1 MRNIFSILLTLVLPA
16 VLSLRVSAQ
25 EQQEPEDSL
34 VRLLSGK
41 SAQLLEIDGMSYRKI
56 VGPARF
62 FHNNTYLIC
71 DTALW
76 NVDTRVIDAIG
87 NVQIIQDQT
96 ELQSEKMKYY
106 IDTDLAEFRGDVV
119 QLQDKDNNTLRTKFL
134 DYNTKDSVAVFFRGG
149 SMRDKDGQ
157 IIESQTGT
165 YDSKIKTFDFATDV
179 NMFTDSIFIKTN
191 TLRYQSE
198 MSLATFGTGTNA
210 WKEDNMLSAEQGWYD
225 RGRELFFF
233 TRQVHLMSD
242 TQEAWC
248 DSLYFNRNTSDIQ
261 MYGNVQ
267 LTDTTRNVSGLAGK
281 LDYVDSLSIV
291 TLTRDPAVIAVT
303 EEEGQKDTVYFG
315 ADTLIHY
322 TLKMFEIDSLTIA
335 DAATRKANL
344 DIDPVTEF
352 RRKAAEEAAK
362 KAAEEAANDPN
373 KKAQMEAQKR
383 AQEKA
388 RADSLKAA
396 QAAEALAKAKAAADS
411 LARADSLAAVSDSLS
426 VPDTLA
432 AGTDSLAA
440 VRDSLSVP
448 DSLAA
453 GTDSL
458 AAVSDSLSVPDSL
471 AAGTDSLAAV
481 RDSLSVPDSL
491 AAGTDSLAAVRDSLP
506 VPDSLAAGT
515 DSLAAELDTTKIG
528 FVVALKNVKIYRKN
542 MQVVCDSLLYCD
554 LDSLAR
560 LFKEPVIWNEIT
572 QQYNADSISVV
583 VRNNAMEKASL
594 MSNAFIHIEE
604 DTTHYDQIK
613 GAEMMAY
620 FSEDGELSRFDAL
633 GGASALFYIEENDV
647 LATVNK
653 KDSKMLSAVFKD
665 GNINRIYYFDTAVS
679 DAYPVVQLAEEERKL
694 KGFNWMPDR
703 RPQDRH
709 AVTSLD
715 LRPSERTRYNARP
728 RARYTQTDLYF
739 PGYIDDIYL
748 QIAIRDSLNHVR
760 SVEKKRQEQ
769 QEEIRQQQIKDSLAI
784 ARLDSLEQVKAD
796 SLALADSLAAA
807 ADSLAVS
814 DSLAKAD
821 SLAAVNDSTVVLTKA
836 QIREQKKAEKARKKK
851 ERLAAREARWAAMD
865 KADAEKAQAKLDRK
879 AEKARAK
886 KRRAL
891 KQAQARARQDADMLQ
906 RYIERYEKH
915 QEKRRKM

>member
-1 MRNIFSILLTLVLPA
+1 MRNIPSIA
-16 VLSLRVSAQ
+16 LSLLLPVMFSLGASAQ
-25 EQQEPEDSL
+25 EQQKEPEDSL

-62 FHNNTYLIC
+62 FHNNTYLLC

-96 ELQSEKMKYY
+96 ELHSEKMKYY

-119 QLQDKDNNTLRTKFL
+119 QLQDKDRNTLRTKFL

-191 TLRYQSE
+191 TLKYQSE
-198 MSLATFGTGTNA
+198 TSLATFGTGTNA
-210 WKEDNMLSAEQGWYD
+210 WKEDNMLSSEYGWYD

-233 TRQVHLMSD
+233 SRKVHLMSD

-261 MYGNVQ
+261 MLGNVQ
-267 LTDTTRNVSGLAGK
+267 LTDTTRNVYGLAGR
-281 LDYVDSLSIV
+281 LDYVDSISTV
-291 TLTRDPAVIAVT
+291 TLTRDPAVVAVT

-322 TLKMFEIDSLTIA
+322 TLKMFEIDSLTVA
-335 DAATRKANL
+335 EAATRKANL

-362 KAAEEAANDPN
+362 KAAEAAANDPN
-373 KKAQMEAQKR
+373 QKARMEAEQR
-383 AQEKA
+383 AKA
-388 RADSLKAA
+388 KAAADSLKAA
-396 QAAEALAKAKAAADS
+396 QAAETLARAKAAADS
-411 LARADSLAAVSDSLS
+411 LAV
-426 VPDTLA
+426 
-432 AGTDSLAA
+432 TDSLAA
-440 VRDSLSVP
+440 GPDSLAVT

-453 GTDSL
+453 GPDSLAMTDSL
-458 AAVSDSLSVPDSL
+458 AAGPDSLAVTDSL
-471 AAGTDSLAAV
+471 AAGLDSLAMA
-481 RDSLSVPDSL
+481 DSL
-491 AAGTDSLAAVRDSLP
+491 ANVEP
-506 VPDSLAAGT
+506 
-515 DSLAAELDTTKIG
+515 DTTKIG
-528 FVVALKNVKIYRKN
+528 FVVALRNVKIYRKN

-583 VRNNAMEKASL
+583 VKNNAMEKASL

-620 FSEDGELSRFDAL
+620 FSKEGELSRFDAL
-633 GGASALFYIEENDV
+633 GGASALFYIEENDA

-679 DAYPVVQLAEEERKL
+679 DAYPVVQLSEEDRKL
-694 KGFNWMPDR
+694 KGFNWMPER

-728 RARYTQTDLYF
+728 RARYAQTDLYF

-748 QIAIRDSLNHVR
+748 QIAVRDSLNHVR
-760 SVEKKRQEQ
+760 SVERQRQEQ
-769 QEEIRQQQIKDSLAI
+769 LEEIRKQEIKDSLAV

-796 SLALADSLAAA
+796 SLALADSIKAVS
-807 ADSLAVS
+807 DSLALA

-821 SLAAVNDSTVVLTKA
+821 SAARMDSIPETELTKD
-836 QIREQKKAEKARKKK
+836 QLRQKKAAERERKKS
-851 ERLAAREARWAAMD
+851 ERIAAREARWKALD
-865 KADAEKAQAKLDRK
+865 EADARKAQAKLDRK

-906 RYIERYEKH
+906 RYIERYEK
-915 QEKRRKM
+915 QLEKRRKI

>member
-1 MRNIFSILLTLVLPA
+1 MRNIFSILLALVLPA

-119 QLQDKDNNTLRTKFL
+119 QLQDKDRNTLRTKFL

-191 TLRYQSE
+191 TLKYQSE
-198 MSLATFGTGTNA
+198 KSLATFGSGTNA
-210 WKEDNMLSAEQGWYD
+210 WKENNMLSSEHGWYD
-225 RGRELFFF
+225 RTRELFFF
-233 TRQVHLMSD
+233 SKNVHLMSD

-248 DSLYFNRNTSDIQ
+248 DSLYFNRTTSDIQ
-261 MYGNVQ
+261 MFGNVQ
-267 LTDTTRNVSGLAGK
+267 LTDTTRNVYGLAGR
-281 LDYVDSLSIV
+281 LDYVDSISTV
-291 TLTRDPAVIAVT
+291 TLTRDPAVVAVT
-303 EEEGQKDTVYFG
+303 EEDGQKDTVYFG

-322 TLKMFEIDSLTIA
+322 TLKMFEIDSLTVA
-335 DAATRKANL
+335 EAATRKANL

-362 KAAEEAANDPN
+362 KAAEAAANDPN
-373 KKAQMEAQKR
+373 KKAQMEAEQR
-383 AQEKA
+383 
-388 RADSLKAA
+388 
-396 QAAEALAKAKAAADS
+396 AKAKAAADS
-411 LARADSLAAVSDSLS
+411 LKAVQAAEALARAEAAADSLSVTDTLASGLDSLSVTDTLASGLDSLSVTDTLASGLDSLALADSLANIE
-426 VPDTLA
+426 P
-432 AGTDSLAA
+432 
-440 VRDSLSVP
+440 
-448 DSLAA
+448 
-453 GTDSL
+453 
-458 AAVSDSLSVPDSL
+458 
-471 AAGTDSLAAV
+471 
-481 RDSLSVPDSL
+481 
-491 AAGTDSLAAVRDSLP
+491 
-506 VPDSLAAGT
+506 
-515 DSLAAELDTTKIG
+515 DTTKIG
-528 FVVALKNVKIYRKN
+528 FVVALRNVKIFRKN

-620 FSEDGELSRFDAL
+620 FSPEGELSRFDAL
-633 GGASALFYIEENDV
+633 GGAAALFYIEENDA

-679 DAYPVVQLAEEERKL
+679 DAYPVVQLSEEDRKL
-694 KGFNWMPDR
+694 KGFNWMPEK

-728 RARYTQTDLYF
+728 RARYAQTDLYF

-760 SVEKKRQEQ
+760 SVERQNQERL
-769 QEEIRQQQIKDSLAI
+769 EEIRRQEIKDSIAV
-784 ARLDSLEQVKAD
+784 ARLDSLEQVRID
-796 SLALADSLAAA
+796 SLALADSLK
-807 ADSLAVS
+807 AVS
-814 DSLAKAD
+814 DSLALADSVAKAD
-821 SLAAVNDSTVVLTKA
+821 SIARLDSIPVSELTKA
-836 QIREQKKAEKARKKK
+836 QIREKKLAEREKKKK
-851 ERLAAREARWAAMD
+851 ERIAAREARWAAKD
-865 KADAEKAQAKLDRK
+865 KADADRAQAKLDRK

-891 KQAQARARQDADMLQ
+891 RQIQDRAKQDADMLQ
-906 RYIERYEKH
+906 RYIDRYE
-915 QEKRRKM
+915 QQMSRARKK

>member
-322 TLKMFEIDSLTIA
+322 TLKMFEIDSLTIE

-411 LARADSLAAVSDSLS
+411 LARADSLAAV
-426 VPDTLA
+426 
-432 AGTDSLAA
+432 
-440 VRDSLSVP
+440 R
-448 DSLAA
+448 
-453 GTDSL
+453 
-458 AAVSDSLSVPDSL
+458 DSLSVPDSL

-481 RDSLSVPDSL
+481 RDSLSVPDTLAAGTDSLATETDSLSVPDSL
-491 AAGTDSLAAVRDSLP
+491 AAGTDSLAAVRDSLS

-906 RYIERYEKH
+906 RYIERYEKQ

>member
-1 MRNIFSILLTLVLPA
+1 MRNIPSIA
-16 VLSLRVSAQ
+16 LSLLLPVMFSLGASAQ
-25 EQQEPEDSL
+25 EQQKEPEDSL

-62 FHNNTYLIC
+62 FHNNTYLLC

-96 ELQSEKMKYY
+96 ELHSEKMKYY

-119 QLQDKDNNTLRTKFL
+119 QLQDKDRNTLRTKFL

-191 TLRYQSE
+191 TLKYQSE
-198 MSLATFGTGTNA
+198 TSLATFGTGTNA
-210 WKEDNMLSAEQGWYD
+210 WKEDNMLSSEYGWYD

-233 TRQVHLMSD
+233 SRKVHLRSD

-261 MYGNVQ
+261 MLGNVQ
-267 LTDTTRNVSGLAGK
+267 LTDTTRNVYGLAGR
-281 LDYVDSLSIV
+281 LDYVDSISTV
-291 TLTRDPAVIAVT
+291 TLTRDPAVVAVT

-322 TLKMFEIDSLTIA
+322 TLKMFEIDSLTVA
-335 DAATRKANL
+335 EAATRKANL

-362 KAAEEAANDPN
+362 KAAEAAANDPN
-373 KKAQMEAQKR
+373 QKARMEAEQR
-383 AQEKA
+383 AKA
-388 RADSLKAA
+388 KAAADSLKAA
-396 QAAEALAKAKAAADS
+396 QAAETLAKAKAAADS
-411 LARADSLAAVSDSLS
+411 LAV
-426 VPDTLA
+426 
-432 AGTDSLAA
+432 TDSLAA
-440 VRDSLSVP
+440 GPDSLAVT

-453 GTDSL
+453 GQDSLAVTDSL
-458 AAVSDSLSVPDSL
+458 AAGQDSLAVTDSL
-471 AAGTDSLAAV
+471 AAGLDSLAVTDSLANME
-481 RDSLSVPDSL
+481 P
-491 AAGTDSLAAVRDSLP
+491 
-506 VPDSLAAGT
+506 
-515 DSLAAELDTTKIG
+515 DTTKIG
-528 FVVALKNVKIYRKN
+528 FVVALRNVKIFRKS

-583 VRNNAMEKASL
+583 VKNNAMEKASL

-620 FSEDGELSRFDAL
+620 FSKEGELSRFDAL
-633 GGASALFYIEENDV
+633 GGASALFYIEENDA

-679 DAYPVVQLAEEERKL
+679 DAYPVVQLSEEDRKL
-694 KGFNWMPDR
+694 KGFNWMPER

-728 RARYTQTDLYF
+728 RARYAQTDLYF

-748 QIAIRDSLNHVR
+748 QIAVRDSLNHVR
-760 SVEKKRQEQ
+760 SVERQRQEQ
-769 QEEIRQQQIKDSLAI
+769 LEEIRQQEIKDSLAV

-796 SLALADSLAAA
+796 SLALADSIKAVS
-807 ADSLAVS
+807 DSLALA

-821 SLAAVNDSTVVLTKA
+821 SAARMDSIPETELTKD
-836 QIREQKKAEKARKKK
+836 QLRQKKAAERERKKS
-851 ERLAAREARWAAMD
+851 ERIAAREARWKALD
-865 KADAEKAQAKLDRK
+865 EADARKAQAKLDRK

-906 RYIERYEKH
+906 RYIERYEK
-915 QEKRRKM
+915 QLEKRRKI

>member
-426 VPDTLA
+426 VPD
-432 AGTDSLAA
+432 
-440 VRDSLSVP
+440 
-448 DSLAA
+448 SLAA

-491 AAGTDSLAAVRDSLP
+491 AAGTDSLAAVRDSLS

-906 RYIERYEKH
+906 RYIERYEKQ

>member
-1 MRNIFSILLTLVLPA
+1 MRNIPSIALSLLLPA
-16 VLSLRVSAQ
+16 MFSLGASAQ
-25 EQQEPEDSL
+25 EQQKEPEDSL

-62 FHNNTYLIC
+62 FHNNTYLLC

-96 ELQSEKMKYY
+96 ELHSEKMKYY

-119 QLQDKDNNTLRTKFL
+119 QLQDKDRNTLRTKFL

-191 TLRYQSE
+191 TLKYQSE
-198 MSLATFGTGTNA
+198 TSLATFGTGTNA
-210 WKEDNMLSAEQGWYD
+210 WKEDNMLSSEYGWYD

-233 TRQVHLMSD
+233 SRKVHLMSD

-261 MYGNVQ
+261 MLGNVQ
-267 LTDTTRNVSGLAGK
+267 LTDTTRNVYGLAGR
-281 LDYVDSLSIV
+281 LDYVDSISTV
-291 TLTRDPAVIAVT
+291 TLTRDPAVVAVT

-322 TLKMFEIDSLTIA
+322 TLKMFEIDSLTVA
-335 DAATRKANL
+335 EAATRKANL

-362 KAAEEAANDPN
+362 KAAEAAANDPN
-373 KKAQMEAQKR
+373 QKARMEAEQR
-383 AQEKA
+383 AKA
-388 RADSLKAA
+388 KAAADSLKAA
-396 QAAEALAKAKAAADS
+396 QAAETLAKAKAAADS
-411 LARADSLAAVSDSLS
+411 LAVTDSLAAGLDLLAVTDSLAAGQDSLAVTDSLAAGLDSLAVTDSLAAGPDSLAMADSLAAGL
-426 VPDTLA
+426 
-432 AGTDSLAA
+432 DSLAMA
-440 VRDSLSVP
+440 
-448 DSLAA
+448 DSLAN
-453 GTDSL
+453 
-458 AAVSDSLSVPDSL
+458 VEP
-471 AAGTDSLAAV
+471 
-481 RDSLSVPDSL
+481 
-491 AAGTDSLAAVRDSLP
+491 
-506 VPDSLAAGT
+506 
-515 DSLAAELDTTKIG
+515 DTTKIG
-528 FVVALKNVKIYRKN
+528 FVVALRNVKIFRKS

-583 VRNNAMEKASL
+583 VKNNAMEKASL

-620 FSEDGELSRFDAL
+620 FSKEGELSRFDAL
-633 GGASALFYIEENDV
+633 GGASALFYIEENDA

-679 DAYPVVQLAEEERKL
+679 DAYPVVQLSEEDRKL
-694 KGFNWMPDR
+694 KGFNWMPER

-728 RARYTQTDLYF
+728 RARYAQTDLYF

-748 QIAIRDSLNHVR
+748 QIAVRDSLNHVR
-760 SVEKKRQEQ
+760 SVERQRQEQ
-769 QEEIRQQQIKDSLAI
+769 LEEIRQQEIKDSLAV

-796 SLALADSLAAA
+796 SLALADSIKAVS
-807 ADSLAVS
+807 DSLALA

-821 SLAAVNDSTVVLTKA
+821 SAARMDSIPETELTKD
-836 QIREQKKAEKARKKK
+836 QLRQKKAAERERKKS
-851 ERLAAREARWAAMD
+851 ERIAAREARWKALD
-865 KADAEKAQAKLDRK
+865 EADARKAQAKLDRK

-906 RYIERYEKH
+906 RYIERYEK
-915 QEKRRKM
+915 QLEKRRKI

>member
-1 MRNIFSILLTLVLPA
+1 MRNIFSILLALVLPA
-16 VLSLRVSAQ
+16 VLSLKVSAQ

-191 TLRYQSE
+191 TLKYQSE

-411 LARADSLAAVSDSLS
+411 LARVDSLAAV
-426 VPDTLA
+426 T
-432 AGTDSLAA
+432 
-440 VRDSLSVP
+440 DSLSVP

-458 AAVSDSLSVPDSL
+458 AAVTDSLSVPDSLATGTDSLAAETDSLSVSDSL

-481 RDSLSVPDSL
+481 TDSLS
-491 AAGTDSLAAVRDSLP
+491 

-796 SLALADSLAAA
+796 SLALADSLASA

-865 KADAEKAQAKLDRK
+865 KADAEKAQARLDRK

-906 RYIERYEKH
+906 RYIERYEKQ

>member
-396 QAAEALAKAKAAADS
+396 QAAEALAKVKAAADS
-411 LARADSLAAVSDSLS
+411 LARA
-426 VPDTLA
+426 
-432 AGTDSLAA
+432 
-440 VRDSLSVP
+440 
-448 DSLAA
+448 
-453 GTDSL
+453 
-458 AAVSDSLSVPDSL
+458 
-471 AAGTDSLAAV
+471 DSLAAV

-491 AAGTDSLAAVRDSLP
+491 AAGTDSLAAVRDSLS

-865 KADAEKAQAKLDRK
+865 KADAEKAQAKLDRN

-906 RYIERYEKH
+906 RYIERYEKQ

>member
-411 LARADSLAAVSDSLS
+411 LARADSLAAV
-426 VPDTLA
+426 
-432 AGTDSLAA
+432 
-440 VRDSLSVP
+440 RDSLS
-448 DSLAA
+448 
-453 GTDSL
+453 
-458 AAVSDSLSVPDSL
+458 
-471 AAGTDSLAAV
+471 
-481 RDSLSVPDSL
+481 
-491 AAGTDSLAAVRDSLP
+491 

-836 QIREQKKAEKARKKK
+836 QIREQKKVEKARKKK

-865 KADAEKAQAKLDRK
+865 KADAEKAQARLDRK

-906 RYIERYEKH
+906 RYIERYEKQ

>member
-1 MRNIFSILLTLVLPA
+1 MRNIPSIALSLLLPA
-16 VLSLRVSAQ
+16 MFSLGASAQ
-25 EQQEPEDSL
+25 EQQKEPEDSL

-62 FHNNTYLIC
+62 FHNNTYLLC

-96 ELQSEKMKYY
+96 ELHSEKMKYY

-119 QLQDKDNNTLRTKFL
+119 QLQDKDRNTLRTKFL

-191 TLRYQSE
+191 TLKYQSE
-198 MSLATFGTGTNA
+198 TSLATFGTGTNA
-210 WKEDNMLSAEQGWYD
+210 WKEDNMLSSEYGWYD

-233 TRQVHLMSD
+233 SRKVHLMSD

-261 MYGNVQ
+261 MLGNVQ
-267 LTDTTRNVSGLAGK
+267 LTDTTRNVYGLAGK
-281 LDYVDSLSIV
+281 LDYVDSISTV
-291 TLTRDPAVIAVT
+291 TLTRDPAVVAVT

-322 TLKMFEIDSLTIA
+322 TLKMFEIDSLTVA
-335 DAATRKANL
+335 EAATRKANL

-362 KAAEEAANDPN
+362 KAAEAAANDPN
-373 KKAQMEAQKR
+373 QKARMEAEQR
-383 AQEKA
+383 AKA
-388 RADSLKAA
+388 KAAADSLKAA
-396 QAAEALAKAKAAADS
+396 QAAETLAKAKAAADS
-411 LARADSLAAVSDSLS
+411 LAMADSLAAGLDSLA
-426 VPDTLA
+426 V
-432 AGTDSLAA
+432 TDSLAA
-440 VRDSLSVP
+440 GQDSLAVT

-453 GTDSL
+453 GPDSLAVTDSL
-458 AAVSDSLSVPDSL
+458 AAGLDSL
-471 AAGTDSLAAV
+471 AMADSLANME
-481 RDSLSVPDSL
+481 P
-491 AAGTDSLAAVRDSLP
+491 
-506 VPDSLAAGT
+506 
-515 DSLAAELDTTKIG
+515 DTTKIG
-528 FVVALKNVKIYRKN
+528 FVVALRNVKIYRKN

-583 VRNNAMEKASL
+583 VKNNAMEKASL

-620 FSEDGELSRFDAL
+620 FSKEGELSRFDAL
-633 GGASALFYIEENDV
+633 GGASALFYIEENDA

-679 DAYPVVQLAEEERKL
+679 DAYPVVQLSEEDRKL
-694 KGFNWMPDR
+694 KGFNWMPER

-728 RARYTQTDLYF
+728 RARYAQTDLYF

-748 QIAIRDSLNHVR
+748 QIAVRDSLNHVR
-760 SVEKKRQEQ
+760 SVERQRQEQ
-769 QEEIRQQQIKDSLAI
+769 LEEIRQQEIKDSLAV

-796 SLALADSLAAA
+796 SLALADSIKAVS
-807 ADSLAVS
+807 DSLALA

-821 SLAAVNDSTVVLTKA
+821 SAARMDSIPETELTKD
-836 QIREQKKAEKARKKK
+836 QLRQKKAAERERKKS
-851 ERLAAREARWAAMD
+851 ERIAAREARWKALD
-865 KADAEKAQAKLDRK
+865 EADARKAQAKLDRK

-906 RYIERYEKH
+906 RYIERYEK
-915 QEKRRKM
+915 QLEKRRKI

>member
-1 MRNIFSILLTLVLPA
+1 MRNIPSIALSLLLPA
-16 VLSLRVSAQ
+16 MFSLGASAQ
-25 EQQEPEDSL
+25 EQQKEPEDSL

-62 FHNNTYLIC
+62 FHNNTYLLC

-96 ELQSEKMKYY
+96 ELHSEKMKYY

-119 QLQDKDNNTLRTKFL
+119 QLQDKDRNTLRTKFL

-191 TLRYQSE
+191 TLKYQSE
-198 MSLATFGTGTNA
+198 TSLATFGTGTNA
-210 WKEDNMLSAEQGWYD
+210 WKEDNMLSSEYGWYD

-233 TRQVHLMSD
+233 SRKVHLMSD

-261 MYGNVQ
+261 MLGNVQ
-267 LTDTTRNVSGLAGK
+267 LTDTTRNVYGLAGK
-281 LDYVDSLSIV
+281 LDYVDSISTV
-291 TLTRDPAVIAVT
+291 TLTRDPAVVAVT

-322 TLKMFEIDSLTIA
+322 TLKMFEIDSLTVA
-335 DAATRKANL
+335 EAATRKANL

-362 KAAEEAANDPN
+362 KAAEAAANDPN
-373 KKAQMEAQKR
+373 QKARMEAEQR
-383 AQEKA
+383 AKA
-388 RADSLKAA
+388 KAAADSLKAA
-396 QAAEALAKAKAAADS
+396 QAAETLARAKAAADS
-411 LARADSLAAVSDSLS
+411 LAMADSLAAGPDSLA
-426 VPDTLA
+426 V
-432 AGTDSLAA
+432 TDSLAA
-440 VRDSLSVP
+440 GLDSLAMA

-453 GTDSL
+453 GLDSLAMTDSL
-458 AAVSDSLSVPDSL
+458 AAGPDSLAVTDSL
-471 AAGTDSLAAV
+471 AAGLDSLAMA
-481 RDSLSVPDSL
+481 DSL
-491 AAGTDSLAAVRDSLP
+491 ANVEP
-506 VPDSLAAGT
+506 
-515 DSLAAELDTTKIG
+515 DTTKIG
-528 FVVALKNVKIYRKN
+528 FVVALRNVKIYRKN

-583 VRNNAMEKASL
+583 VKNNAMEKASL

-620 FSEDGELSRFDAL
+620 FSKEGELSRFDAL
-633 GGASALFYIEENDV
+633 GGASALFYIEENVQGREHKQD
-647 LATVNK
+647 LLFRY
-653 KDSKMLSAVFKD
+653 SRERCLSC
-665 GNINRIYYFDTAVS
+665 G
-679 DAYPVVQLAEEERKL
+679 
-694 KGFNWMPDR
+694 
-703 RPQDRH
+703 
-709 AVTSLD
+709 
-715 LRPSERTRYNARP
+715 
-728 RARYTQTDLYF
+728 
-739 PGYIDDIYL
+739 
-748 QIAIRDSLNHVR
+748 
-760 SVEKKRQEQ
+760 
-769 QEEIRQQQIKDSLAI
+769 
-784 ARLDSLEQVKAD
+784 
-796 SLALADSLAAA
+796 
-807 ADSLAVS
+807 
-814 DSLAKAD
+814 
-821 SLAAVNDSTVVLTKA
+821 AAV
-836 QIREQKKAEKARKKK
+836 
-851 ERLAAREARWAAMD
+851 
-865 KADAEKAQAKLDRK
+865 
-879 AEKARAK
+879 
-886 KRRAL
+886 
-891 KQAQARARQDADMLQ
+891 
-906 RYIERYEKH
+906 
-915 QEKRRKM
+915 

>member
-25 EQQEPEDSL
+25 EQQESEDSL

-233 TRQVHLMSD
+233 TIQVHLMSD

-411 LARADSLAAVSDSLS
+411 LARADSLAAVTDSMSVPDSLAAGTDSLAAVTDSMSVPDSLAAGTDSLAAVTDSLS

-440 VRDSLSVP
+440 VTDSLSVP
-448 DSLAA
+448 D
-453 GTDSL
+453 T
-458 AAVSDSLSVPDSL
+458 
-471 AAGTDSLAAV
+471 
-481 RDSLSVPDSL
+481 
-491 AAGTDSLAAVRDSLP
+491 
-506 VPDSLAAGT
+506 LAAGT

-796 SLALADSLAAA
+796 SLALADSLASA

-891 KQAQARARQDADMLQ
+891 KQAQARARQNADMLQ
-906 RYIERYEKH
+906 RYIERYEKQ

>member
-1 MRNIFSILLTLVLPA
+1 MRNIFSILLALVLPA
-16 VLSLRVSAQ
+16 VLSLKVSAQ

-191 TLRYQSE
+191 TLKYQSE

-411 LARADSLAAVSDSLS
+411 LARVDSLAAV
-426 VPDTLA
+426 T
-432 AGTDSLAA
+432 
-440 VRDSLSVP
+440 DSLSVP

-458 AAVSDSLSVPDSL
+458 AAVTDSLAAVTDSLAAVTDSLAAGTDSLAAVTDSLSVPDSL

-481 RDSLSVPDSL
+481 TDSLS
-491 AAGTDSLAAVRDSLP
+491 

-796 SLALADSLAAA
+796 SLALADSLASA

-865 KADAEKAQAKLDRK
+865 KADAEKAQARLDRK

-906 RYIERYEKH
+906 RYIERYEKQ

>member
-426 VPDTLA
+426 VPD
-432 AGTDSLAA
+432 
-440 VRDSLSVP
+440 
-448 DSLAA
+448 
-453 GTDSL
+453 
-458 AAVSDSLSVPDSL
+458 SL

-491 AAGTDSLAAVRDSLP
+491 AAGTDSLAAVRDSLS

-906 RYIERYEKH
+906 RYIERYEKQ

>member
-1 MRNIFSILLTLVLPA
+1 MRNIPSIALSLLLPA
-16 VLSLRVSAQ
+16 MFSLGALAQ
-25 EQQEPEDSL
+25 EQQKEPEDSL

-62 FHNNTYLIC
+62 FHNNTYLLC

-96 ELQSEKMKYY
+96 ELHSEKMKYY

-119 QLQDKDNNTLRTKFL
+119 QLQDKDRNTLRTKFL

-191 TLRYQSE
+191 TLKYQSE
-198 MSLATFGTGTNA
+198 TSLATFGTGTNA
-210 WKEDNMLSAEQGWYD
+210 WKEDNMLSSEYGWYD

-233 TRQVHLMSD
+233 SRKVHLMSD

-261 MYGNVQ
+261 MLGNVQ
-267 LTDTTRNVSGLAGK
+267 LTDTTRNVYGLAGK
-281 LDYVDSLSIV
+281 LDYVDSISTV
-291 TLTRDPAVIAVT
+291 TLTRDPAVVAVT

-322 TLKMFEIDSLTIA
+322 TLKMFEIDSLTVA
-335 DAATRKANL
+335 EAATRKANL

-362 KAAEEAANDPN
+362 KAAEAAANDPN
-373 KKAQMEAQKR
+373 QKARMEAEQR
-383 AQEKA
+383 AKA
-388 RADSLKAA
+388 KAAADSLKAA
-396 QAAEALAKAKAAADS
+396 QAAETLARAKAAADS
-411 LARADSLAAVSDSLS
+411 LAVTDSLAAGLDSLAVTDSLAAGLDSLAVTDSLAAGPDSLAMADSLAAGL
-426 VPDTLA
+426 
-432 AGTDSLAA
+432 DSLAMA
-440 VRDSLSVP
+440 
-448 DSLAA
+448 DSLAN
-453 GTDSL
+453 
-458 AAVSDSLSVPDSL
+458 VEP
-471 AAGTDSLAAV
+471 
-481 RDSLSVPDSL
+481 
-491 AAGTDSLAAVRDSLP
+491 
-506 VPDSLAAGT
+506 
-515 DSLAAELDTTKIG
+515 DTTKIG
-528 FVVALKNVKIYRKN
+528 FVVALRNVKIYRKN

-583 VRNNAMEKASL
+583 VKNNAMEKASL

-620 FSEDGELSRFDAL
+620 FSKEGELSRFDAL
-633 GGASALFYIEENDV
+633 GGASALFYIEENDA

-679 DAYPVVQLAEEERKL
+679 DAYPVVQLSEEDRKL
-694 KGFNWMPDR
+694 KGFNWMPER

-728 RARYTQTDLYF
+728 RARYAQTDLYF

-748 QIAIRDSLNHVR
+748 QIAVRDSLNHVR
-760 SVEKKRQEQ
+760 SVERQRQEQ
-769 QEEIRQQQIKDSLAI
+769 LEEIRQQEIKDSLAV

-796 SLALADSLAAA
+796 SLALADSIKAVS
-807 ADSLAVS
+807 DSLALA

-821 SLAAVNDSTVVLTKA
+821 SAARMDSIPETELTKD
-836 QIREQKKAEKARKKK
+836 QLRQKKAAERERKKS
-851 ERLAAREARWAAMD
+851 ERIAAREARWKALD
-865 KADAEKAQAKLDRK
+865 EADARKAQAKLDRK

-906 RYIERYEKH
+906 RYIERYEK
-915 QEKRRKM
+915 QLEKRRKI

>member
-1 MRNIFSILLTLVLPA
+1 MRNIPSIA
-16 VLSLRVSAQ
+16 LSLLLPVMFSLGASAQ
-25 EQQEPEDSL
+25 EQQKEPEDSL

-62 FHNNTYLIC
+62 FHNNTYLLC

-96 ELQSEKMKYY
+96 ELHSEKMKYY

-119 QLQDKDNNTLRTKFL
+119 QLQDKDRNTLRTKFL

-191 TLRYQSE
+191 TLKYQSE
-198 MSLATFGTGTNA
+198 TSLATFGTGTNA
-210 WKEDNMLSAEQGWYD
+210 WKEDNMLSSEYGWYD

-233 TRQVHLMSD
+233 SRKVHLMSD

-261 MYGNVQ
+261 MLGNVQ
-267 LTDTTRNVSGLAGK
+267 LTDTTRNVYGLAGR
-281 LDYVDSLSIV
+281 LDYVDSISTV
-291 TLTRDPAVIAVT
+291 TLTRDPAVVAVT

-322 TLKMFEIDSLTIA
+322 TLKMFEIDSLTVA
-335 DAATRKANL
+335 EAATRKANL

-362 KAAEEAANDPN
+362 KAAEAAANDPN
-373 KKAQMEAQKR
+373 QKARMEAEQR
-383 AQEKA
+383 AKA
-388 RADSLKAA
+388 KAAADSLKAA
-396 QAAEALAKAKAAADS
+396 QAAETLARAKAAADS
-411 LARADSLAAVSDSLS
+411 LAV
-426 VPDTLA
+426 
-432 AGTDSLAA
+432 TDSLAA
-440 VRDSLSVP
+440 GPDSLAVT

-453 GTDSL
+453 GPDSLAMTDSL
-458 AAVSDSLSVPDSL
+458 AAGPDSLAVTDSL
-471 AAGTDSLAAV
+471 AAGLDSLAMA
-481 RDSLSVPDSL
+481 DSL
-491 AAGTDSLAAVRDSLP
+491 ANVEP
-506 VPDSLAAGT
+506 
-515 DSLAAELDTTKIG
+515 DTTKIG
-528 FVVALKNVKIYRKN
+528 FVVALRNVKIYRKN

-583 VRNNAMEKASL
+583 VKNNAMEKASL

-620 FSEDGELSRFDAL
+620 FSKEGELSRFDAL
-633 GGASALFYIEENDV
+633 GGASALFYIEENDA

-679 DAYPVVQLAEEERKL
+679 DAYPVVQLSEEDRKL
-694 KGFNWMPDR
+694 KGFNWMPER

-728 RARYTQTDLYF
+728 RARYAQTDLYF

-748 QIAIRDSLNHVR
+748 QIAVRDSLNHVR
-760 SVEKKRQEQ
+760 SVERQRQEQ
-769 QEEIRQQQIKDSLAI
+769 LEEIRKQEIKDSLAV

-796 SLALADSLAAA
+796 SLALADSIKAVS
-807 ADSLAVS
+807 DSLALA

-821 SLAAVNDSTVVLTKA
+821 SAARMDSIPETELTKD
-836 QIREQKKAEKARKKK
+836 QLRQKKAAERERKKS
-851 ERLAAREARWAAMD
+851 ERIAAREARWKALD
-865 KADAEKAQAKLDRK
+865 EADARKAQARLDRK

-891 KQAQARARQDADMLQ
+891 KQAQNRARQDADMLQ
-906 RYIERYEKH
+906 RYIERYEK
-915 QEKRRKM
+915 QLEKRRKI

>member
-1 MRNIFSILLTLVLPA
+1 MRNIFSILLALVLPA
-16 VLSLRVSAQ
+16 VLSLKVSAQ

-191 TLRYQSE
+191 TLKYQSE

-411 LARADSLAAVSDSLS
+411 LARADSLAAV
-426 VPDTLA
+426 T
-432 AGTDSLAA
+432 
-440 VRDSLSVP
+440 

-458 AAVSDSLSVPDSL
+458 AAVTDSLS
-471 AAGTDSLAAV
+471 
-481 RDSLSVPDSL
+481 
-491 AAGTDSLAAVRDSLP
+491 

-796 SLALADSLAAA
+796 SLALADSLASA

-865 KADAEKAQAKLDRK
+865 KADAEKAQARLDRK

-906 RYIERYEKH
+906 RYIERYEKQ

>member
-411 LARADSLAAVSDSLS
+411 LARADSLAAVTDSMSVPDSLAAGTDSLAAVTDSLS

-440 VRDSLSVP
+440 VTDSLSVP
-448 DSLAA
+448 D
-453 GTDSL
+453 T
-458 AAVSDSLSVPDSL
+458 
-471 AAGTDSLAAV
+471 
-481 RDSLSVPDSL
+481 
-491 AAGTDSLAAVRDSLP
+491 
-506 VPDSLAAGT
+506 LAAGT

-796 SLALADSLAAA
+796 SLALADSLASA

-906 RYIERYEKH
+906 RYIERYEKQ

>member
-411 LARADSLAAVSDSLS
+411 LARADSLAAV
-426 VPDTLA
+426 T
-432 AGTDSLAA
+432 
-440 VRDSLSVP
+440 DSLSVP

-458 AAVSDSLSVPDSL
+458 AAVTDSLSVPDTL
-471 AAGTDSLAAV
+471 AAGLDSLAVTDSLAAG
-481 RDSLSVPDSL
+481 LDSL
-491 AAGTDSLAAVRDSLP
+491 AMADSLANVEP
-506 VPDSLAAGT
+506 
-515 DSLAAELDTTKIG
+515 DTTKIG
-528 FVVALKNVKIYRKN
+528 FVVALRNVKIFRKS

-583 VRNNAMEKASL
+583 VKNNAMEKASL

-620 FSEDGELSRFDAL
+620 FSKEGELSRFDAL
-633 GGASALFYIEENDV
+633 GGASALFYIEENDA

-679 DAYPVVQLAEEERKL
+679 DAYPVVQLSEEDRKL
-694 KGFNWMPDR
+694 KGFNWMPER

-728 RARYTQTDLYF
+728 RARYAQTDLYF

-748 QIAIRDSLNHVR
+748 QIAVRDSLNHVR
-760 SVEKKRQEQ
+760 SVERQRQEQ
-769 QEEIRQQQIKDSLAI
+769 LEEIRQQEIKDSLAV

-796 SLALADSLAAA
+796 SLALADSIKAVS
-807 ADSLAVS
+807 DSLALA

-821 SLAAVNDSTVVLTKA
+821 SAARMDSIPETELTKD
-836 QIREQKKAEKARKKK
+836 QLRQKKAAERERKKS
-851 ERLAAREARWAAMD
+851 ERIAAREARWKALD
-865 KADAEKAQAKLDRK
+865 EADARKAQAKLDRK

-906 RYIERYEKH
+906 RYIERYEK
-915 QEKRRKM
+915 QLEKRRKI

>member
-1 MRNIFSILLTLVLPA
+1 MRNIPSIALSLLLPA
-16 VLSLRVSAQ
+16 MFSLGASAQ
-25 EQQEPEDSL
+25 EQQKEPEDSL

-62 FHNNTYLIC
+62 FHNNTYLLC

-96 ELQSEKMKYY
+96 ELHSEKMKYY

-119 QLQDKDNNTLRTKFL
+119 QLQDKDRNTLRTKFL

-191 TLRYQSE
+191 TLKYQSE
-198 MSLATFGTGTNA
+198 TSLATFGTGTNA
-210 WKEDNMLSAEQGWYD
+210 WKEDNMLSSEYGWYD

-233 TRQVHLMSD
+233 SRKVHLMSD

-261 MYGNVQ
+261 MLGNVQ
-267 LTDTTRNVSGLAGK
+267 LTDTTRNVYGLAGK
-281 LDYVDSLSIV
+281 LDYVDSISTV
-291 TLTRDPAVIAVT
+291 TLTRDPAVVAVT

-322 TLKMFEIDSLTIA
+322 TLKMFEIDSLTVA
-335 DAATRKANL
+335 EAATRKANL

-362 KAAEEAANDPN
+362 KAAEAAANDPN
-373 KKAQMEAQKR
+373 QKARMEAEQR
-383 AQEKA
+383 AKA
-388 RADSLKAA
+388 KAAADSLKAA
-396 QAAEALAKAKAAADS
+396 QAAETLAKAKAAADS
-411 LARADSLAAVSDSLS
+411 LAV
-426 VPDTLA
+426 
-432 AGTDSLAA
+432 TDSLAA
-440 VRDSLSVP
+440 GLDSLAVT

-453 GTDSL
+453 GLDSLAETDSL
-458 AAVSDSLSVPDSL
+458 AAGLDSLAVTDSL
-471 AAGTDSLAAV
+471 AAGLDSLAMA
-481 RDSLSVPDSL
+481 DSL
-491 AAGTDSLAAVRDSLP
+491 ANVEP
-506 VPDSLAAGT
+506 
-515 DSLAAELDTTKIG
+515 DTTKIG
-528 FVVALKNVKIYRKN
+528 FVVALRNVKIFRKS

-583 VRNNAMEKASL
+583 VKNNAMEKASL

-620 FSEDGELSRFDAL
+620 FSKEGELSRFDAL
-633 GGASALFYIEENDV
+633 GGASALFYIEENDA

-679 DAYPVVQLAEEERKL
+679 DAYPVVQLSEEDRKL
-694 KGFNWMPDR
+694 KGFNWMPER

-728 RARYTQTDLYF
+728 RARYAQTDLYF

-748 QIAIRDSLNHVR
+748 QIAVRDSLNHVR
-760 SVEKKRQEQ
+760 SVERQRQEQ
-769 QEEIRQQQIKDSLAI
+769 LEEIRQQEIKDSLAV

-796 SLALADSLAAA
+796 SLALADSIKAVS
-807 ADSLAVS
+807 DSLALA

-821 SLAAVNDSTVVLTKA
+821 SAARMDSIPETELTKD
-836 QIREQKKAEKARKKK
+836 QLRQKKAAERERKKS
-851 ERLAAREARWAAMD
+851 ERIAAREARWKALD
-865 KADAEKAQAKLDRK
+865 EADARKAQAKLDRK

-906 RYIERYEKH
+906 RYIERYEK
-915 QEKRRKM
+915 QLEKRRKI

>member
-411 LARADSLAAVSDSLS
+411 LARADSLAAVSDSM
-426 VPDTLA
+426 
-432 AGTDSLAA
+432 
-440 VRDSLSVP
+440 
-448 DSLAA
+448 
-453 GTDSL
+453 
-458 AAVSDSLSVPDSL
+458 SVPDSL

-481 RDSLSVPDSL
+481 RDSLS
-491 AAGTDSLAAVRDSLP
+491 

-906 RYIERYEKH
+906 RYIERYEKQ

>member
-1 MRNIFSILLTLVLPA
+1 MRNIPSIA
-16 VLSLRVSAQ
+16 LSLLLPVMFSLGASAQ
-25 EQQEPEDSL
+25 EQQKEPEDSL

-62 FHNNTYLIC
+62 FHNNTYLLC

-96 ELQSEKMKYY
+96 ELHSEKMKYY

-119 QLQDKDNNTLRTKFL
+119 QLQDKDRNTLRTKFL

-191 TLRYQSE
+191 TLKYQSE
-198 MSLATFGTGTNA
+198 TSLATFGTGTNA
-210 WKEDNMLSAEQGWYD
+210 WKEDNMLSSEYGWYD

-233 TRQVHLMSD
+233 SRKVHLMSD

-261 MYGNVQ
+261 MLGNVQ
-267 LTDTTRNVSGLAGK
+267 LTDTTRNVYGLAGK
-281 LDYVDSLSIV
+281 LDYVDSISTV
-291 TLTRDPAVIAVT
+291 TLTRDPAVVAVT

-322 TLKMFEIDSLTIA
+322 TLKMFEIDSLTVA
-335 DAATRKANL
+335 EAATRKANL

-362 KAAEEAANDPN
+362 KAAEAAANDPN
-373 KKAQMEAQKR
+373 QKARMEAEQR
-383 AQEKA
+383 AKA
-388 RADSLKAA
+388 KAAADSLKAA
-396 QAAEALAKAKAAADS
+396 QAAETLARAKAAADS
-411 LARADSLAAVSDSLS
+411 LAV
-426 VPDTLA
+426 
-432 AGTDSLAA
+432 TDSLAA
-440 VRDSLSVP
+440 GPDSLAVT

-453 GTDSL
+453 GPDSLAMTDSL
-458 AAVSDSLSVPDSL
+458 AAGPDSLAVTDSL
-471 AAGTDSLAAV
+471 AAGLDSLAMA
-481 RDSLSVPDSL
+481 DSL
-491 AAGTDSLAAVRDSLP
+491 ANVEP
-506 VPDSLAAGT
+506 
-515 DSLAAELDTTKIG
+515 DTTKIG
-528 FVVALKNVKIYRKN
+528 FVVALRNVKIYRKN

-583 VRNNAMEKASL
+583 VKNNAMEKASL

-620 FSEDGELSRFDAL
+620 FSKEGELSRFDAL
-633 GGASALFYIEENDV
+633 GGASALFYIEENDA

-679 DAYPVVQLAEEERKL
+679 DAYPVVQLSEEDRKL
-694 KGFNWMPDR
+694 KGFNWMPER

-728 RARYTQTDLYF
+728 RARYAQTDLYF

-748 QIAIRDSLNHVR
+748 QIAVRDSLNHVR
-760 SVEKKRQEQ
+760 SVERQRQEQ
-769 QEEIRQQQIKDSLAI
+769 LEEIRQQEIKDSLAV

-796 SLALADSLAAA
+796 SLALADSIKAVS
-807 ADSLAVS
+807 DSLALA

-821 SLAAVNDSTVVLTKA
+821 SAARMDSIPETELTKD
-836 QIREQKKAEKARKKK
+836 QLRQKKAAERERKKS
-851 ERLAAREARWAAMD
+851 ERIAAREARWKALD
-865 KADAEKAQAKLDRK
+865 EADARKAQAKLDRK

-906 RYIERYEKH
+906 RYIERYEK
-915 QEKRRKM
+915 QLEKRRKI

>member
-1 MRNIFSILLTLVLPA
+1 MRNIPSIALSLLLPA
-16 VLSLRVSAQ
+16 MFSLGASAQ
-25 EQQEPEDSL
+25 EQQKEPEDSL

-62 FHNNTYLIC
+62 FHNNTYLLC

-96 ELQSEKMKYY
+96 ELHSEKMKYY

-119 QLQDKDNNTLRTKFL
+119 QLQDKDRNTLRTKFL

-191 TLRYQSE
+191 TLKYQSE
-198 MSLATFGTGTNA
+198 TSLATFGTGTNA
-210 WKEDNMLSAEQGWYD
+210 WKEDNMLSSEYGWYD

-233 TRQVHLMSD
+233 SRKVHLMSD

-261 MYGNVQ
+261 MLGNVQ
-267 LTDTTRNVSGLAGK
+267 LTDTTRNVYGLAGR
-281 LDYVDSLSIV
+281 LDYVDSISTV
-291 TLTRDPAVIAVT
+291 TLTRDPAVVAVT

-322 TLKMFEIDSLTIA
+322 TLKMFEIDSLTVA
-335 DAATRKANL
+335 EAATRKANL

-362 KAAEEAANDPN
+362 KAAEAAANDPN
-373 KKAQMEAQKR
+373 QKARMEAEQR
-383 AQEKA
+383 AKA
-388 RADSLKAA
+388 KAAADSLKAA
-396 QAAEALAKAKAAADS
+396 QAAETLAKAKAAADS
-411 LARADSLAAVSDSLS
+411 LAV
-426 VPDTLA
+426 
-432 AGTDSLAA
+432 TDSLAA
-440 VRDSLSVP
+440 GPDSLAVT

-453 GTDSL
+453 GPDSLAVTDSL
-458 AAVSDSLSVPDSL
+458 AAGPDSLAVTDSL
-471 AAGTDSLAAV
+471 AAG
-481 RDSLSVPDSL
+481 PDSL
-491 AAGTDSLAAVRDSLP
+491 AMADSLANMEP
-506 VPDSLAAGT
+506 
-515 DSLAAELDTTKIG
+515 DTTKIG
-528 FVVALKNVKIYRKN
+528 FVVALRNVKIFRKS

-583 VRNNAMEKASL
+583 VKNNAMEKASL

-620 FSEDGELSRFDAL
+620 FSKEGELSRFDAL
-633 GGASALFYIEENDV
+633 GGASALFYIEENDA

-679 DAYPVVQLAEEERKL
+679 DAYPVVQLSEEDRKL
-694 KGFNWMPDR
+694 KGFNWMPER

-728 RARYTQTDLYF
+728 RARYAQTDLYF

-748 QIAIRDSLNHVR
+748 QIAVRDSLNHVR
-760 SVEKKRQEQ
+760 SVERQRQEQ
-769 QEEIRQQQIKDSLAI
+769 LEEIRQQEIKDSLAV

-796 SLALADSLAAA
+796 SLALADSIKAVS
-807 ADSLAVS
+807 DSLALA

-821 SLAAVNDSTVVLTKA
+821 SAARMDSIPETELTKD
-836 QIREQKKAEKARKKK
+836 QLRQKKAAERERKKS
-851 ERLAAREARWAAMD
+851 ERIAAREARWKALD
-865 KADAEKAQAKLDRK
+865 EADARKAQAKLDRK

-906 RYIERYEKH
+906 RYIERYEK
-915 QEKRRKM
+915 QLEKRRKI

>member
-1 MRNIFSILLTLVLPA
+1 MRNIPSIALSLLLPA
-16 VLSLRVSAQ
+16 MFSLGASAQ
-25 EQQEPEDSL
+25 EQQKEPEDSL

-62 FHNNTYLIC
+62 FHNNTYLLC

-96 ELQSEKMKYY
+96 ELHSEKMKYY

-119 QLQDKDNNTLRTKFL
+119 QLQDKDRNTLRTKFL

-191 TLRYQSE
+191 TLKYQSE
-198 MSLATFGTGTNA
+198 TSLATFGTGTNA
-210 WKEDNMLSAEQGWYD
+210 WKEDNMLSSEYGWYD

-233 TRQVHLMSD
+233 SRKVHLMSD

-261 MYGNVQ
+261 MLGNVQ
-267 LTDTTRNVSGLAGK
+267 LTDTTRNVYGLAGR
-281 LDYVDSLSIV
+281 LDYVDSISTV
-291 TLTRDPAVIAVT
+291 TLTRDPAVVAVT

-322 TLKMFEIDSLTIA
+322 TLKMFEIDSLTVA
-335 DAATRKANL
+335 EAATRKANL

-362 KAAEEAANDPN
+362 KAAEAAANDPN
-373 KKAQMEAQKR
+373 QKARMEAEQR
-383 AQEKA
+383 AKA
-388 RADSLKAA
+388 KAAADSLKAA
-396 QAAEALAKAKAAADS
+396 QAAETLARAKAAADS
-411 LARADSLAAVSDSLS
+411 LAV
-426 VPDTLA
+426 
-432 AGTDSLAA
+432 TDSLAA
-440 VRDSLSVP
+440 GQDSLAVT

-453 GTDSL
+453 GPDSLAVTDSL
-458 AAVSDSLSVPDSL
+458 AAGLDSLAVTDSL
-471 AAGTDSLAAV
+471 AAGLDSLAMA
-481 RDSLSVPDSL
+481 DSL
-491 AAGTDSLAAVRDSLP
+491 ANVEP
-506 VPDSLAAGT
+506 
-515 DSLAAELDTTKIG
+515 DTTKIG
-528 FVVALKNVKIYRKN
+528 FVVALRNVKIFRKS

-583 VRNNAMEKASL
+583 VKNNAMEKASL

-620 FSEDGELSRFDAL
+620 FSKEGELSRFDAL
-633 GGASALFYIEENDV
+633 GGASALFYIEENDA

-679 DAYPVVQLAEEERKL
+679 DAYPVVQLSEEDRKL
-694 KGFNWMPDR
+694 KGFNWMPER
-703 RPQDRH
+703 RPQNRH

-728 RARYTQTDLYF
+728 RARYAQTDLYF

-748 QIAIRDSLNHVR
+748 QIAVRDSLNHVR
-760 SVEKKRQEQ
+760 SVERQRQEQ
-769 QEEIRQQQIKDSLAI
+769 LEEIRQQEIKDSLAV

-796 SLALADSLAAA
+796 SLALADSIKAVS
-807 ADSLAVS
+807 DSLALA

-821 SLAAVNDSTVVLTKA
+821 SAARMDSIPETELTKD
-836 QIREQKKAEKARKKK
+836 QLRQKKAAERERKKS
-851 ERLAAREARWAAMD
+851 ERIAAREARWKALD
-865 KADAEKAQAKLDRK
+865 EADARKAQAKLDRK

-906 RYIERYEKH
+906 RYIERYEK
-915 QEKRRKM
+915 QLEKRRKI